1 MSSSY
6 GNLIFDVT
14 GDGAGVQVFQPFR
27 NEQGDASLAT
37 EPGVADG
44 DQQLT
49 LEFSMFDPGQLYQFS
64 IDVDDQLA
72 QSDLGQIRV
81 SGSEMTGASLLFT
94 IVNKD
99 SGELV
104 EITGEFNNDNQV
116 LLESGDC

>member
-1 MSSSY
+1 
-6 GNLIFDVT
+6 
-14 GDGAGVQVFQPFR
+14 
-27 NEQGDASLAT
+27 
-37 EPGVADG
+37 
-44 DQQLT
+44 
-49 LEFSMFDPGQLYQFS
+49 
-64 IDVDDQLA
+64 VDDQLA